1 MTMVV
6 PTIENLE
13 EYIDIIKNKST
24 LRRLAEAS
32 NEIISDV
39 YKPDQT
45 VETLLN
51 KAGDLIYSIAVGD
64 TQNALE
70 HIKPALI
77 ESYAIMAEQA
87 KNKNSLLGLAAGFP
101 TFDEKL
107 SGLQKSQLIIIAGR
121 PGMGKTSF
129 GLNILQHVALR
140 ENKSVAVF
148 SLEMSKEQLA
158 TRLMCAEGK
167 VDSKNQKRQ
176 AVHTGF

>member
-1 MTMVV
+1 MIFECINELILESRPVDLVSVTDKLNIKNKYNDTEDIRDLSDMTMVV

-51 KAGDLIYSIAVGD
+51 KAGDLIYNIAVGD

-77 ESYAIMAEQA
+77 ESYALMAEQA
-87 KNKNSLLGLAAGFP
+87 KNK
-101 TFDEKL
+101 T
-107 SGLQKSQLIIIAGR
+107 
-121 PGMGKTSF
+121 
-129 GLNILQHVALR
+129 
-140 ENKSVAVF
+140 VF
-148 SLEMSKEQLA
+148 WA
-158 TRLMCAEGK
+158 
-167 VDSKNQKRQ
+167 
-176 AVHTGF
+176 